1 MRKPLHALPLLVGLS
16 LLPAVAWAAD
26 VSGKGPA
33 DLPVPAMPATQ
44 NAAAGAINTPLTGAL
59 IAPVITDV
67 NRPPSMEALMAIRPG
82 YSPKQEAGNGRDDT
96 VRQAAWAYGAQGG
109 LAARS
114 YAINLMLE
122 RESAI
127 LDREFDFR
135 PLVLPINNGTLLLRP
150 PVVTSAQMSVAL
162 DPSGQTAQFAEQIYE
177 VTRQAQVVTAIP
189 QWRTWLT
196 RRYGMPSA
204 PNDALRPR
212 TTHEVEVWR
221 EGIARGFAAGERQ
234 AVEIFLDDLARLERE
249 IIGMARY
256 RALLKAGKVE
266 APQVALL
273 NHPTQG
279 GHDLMRVNVQDIRIR
294 TQPGLDANRAHW
306 HVTGDGQ

>member
-1 MRKPLHALPLLVGLS
+1 MYKPLRALPLLVGLT
-16 LLPAVAWAAD
+16 LPPGTAGAAD
-26 VSGKGPA
+26 TTGKGPVA
-33 DLPVPAMPATQ
+33 LPVPSVPSPQDGTANPV
-44 NAAAGAINTPLTGAL
+44 NTPLTGAF

-82 YSPKQEAGNGRDDT
+82 YSPRQESGNGRDDT

-109 LAARS
+109 LAGRS
-114 YAINLMLE
+114 YAINRMLE
-122 RESAI
+122 RNTTT

-135 PLVLPINNGTLLLRP
+135 PLVLPVGNGSLLLRP
-150 PVVTSAQMSVAL
+150 PVVTNAQMAVAL

-177 VTRQAQVVTAIP
+177 ITRQAQVVTAAP

-196 RRYGMPSA
+196 RRYDLPAPPS
-204 PNDALRPR
+204 DALRPR
-212 TTHEVEVWR
+212 TAHEVSVWR
-221 EGIARGFAAGERQ
+221 EGVARGFAAGERQ

-249 IIGMARY
+249 IVGMARY
-256 RALLKAGKVE
+256 RMLLKAGKVE

-279 GHDLMRVNVQDIRIR
+279 GRDLMRVNVQDIRISS
-294 TQPGLDANRAHW
+294 QPGLDANRAHW
-306 HVTGDGQ
+306 RISGEGR